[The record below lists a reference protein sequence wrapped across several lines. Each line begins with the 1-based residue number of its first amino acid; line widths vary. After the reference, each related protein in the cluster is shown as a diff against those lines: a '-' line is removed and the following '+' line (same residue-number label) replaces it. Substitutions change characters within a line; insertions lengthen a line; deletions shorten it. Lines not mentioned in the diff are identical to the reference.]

1 MIPSFLRL
9 LRRAIPL
16 RSIAVVSAVK
26 SAFLIMN
33 RVDVFGVKFSL
44 ELTDKFMKEVIR
56 RSSGYIC
63 KLR

>member
-9 LRRAIPL
+9 LRRAIPP
-16 RSIAVVSAVK
+16 IAVVSAVK

-33 RVDVFGVKFSL
+33 RVDVFGVKFFL
-44 ELTDKFMKEVIR
+44 ELTDKFVKEVIR

-63 KLR
+63 KLG